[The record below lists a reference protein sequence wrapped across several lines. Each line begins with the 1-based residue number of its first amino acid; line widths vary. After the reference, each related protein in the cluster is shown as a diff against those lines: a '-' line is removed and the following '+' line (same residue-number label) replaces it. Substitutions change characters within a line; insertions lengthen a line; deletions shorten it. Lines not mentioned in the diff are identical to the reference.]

1 MKKGVILEV
10 KERYVTLVTPDG
22 EFMKTR
28 KLQQDYQIGE
38 ELYFYPIER
47 EEGKAT
53 FLTSLKGMKGRLILL
68 SFVMFLTV
76 FLFPVNESRR
86 AYAYMSIDV
95 NPSIEMGLNEK
106 LLVVSIVAF
115 NQEGE
120 EILEKVTD
128 WKQEKAAIVAK
139 QILNEIEG
147 QGYLNQERE
156 VLISTVNIENQSTDI
171 ELEETVEE
179 IQKVT
184 DEDELIVTVVTATPE
199 ERENAVIQ
207 GLTTGVYKQNQEPKN
222 ENPTSNKGTN
232 RKDKSNQPGT
242 KGKDRSPE
250 VDHSQNGQK
259 SGKGEN
265 NDTAR
270 KKEKE
275 QNNVKNNNK
284 GNNSKKEKNNNH
296 GNNSKKE
303 KNNNH
308 GNNSKKE
315 KKDNHGNISNK
326 GKNTNNEK
334 KSKKDEN
341 KQNNNNRIKEKNQHY
356 QDKHKPKNSH
366 NKNNQYDDNNP
377 KNNHHNNNQ
386 HKDNHHE
393 SKNRGNGNA
402 SNEKN

>member
-10 KERYVTLVTPDG
+10 KERYVTLVTPNG

-38 ELYFYPIER
+38 ELYFYPIEI
-47 EEGKAT
+47 EEGKKAT

-68 SFVMFLTV
+68 SFVMFLAV
-76 FLFPVNESRR
+76 FLFPVNQSRQ

-95 NPSIEMGLNEK
+95 NPSIELGLNEK

-120 EILEKVTD
+120 GILEKITD
-128 WKQEKAAIVAK
+128 WKEEEAAVVTK

-156 VLISTVNIENQSTDI
+156 VLISTVNIENESTDL

-222 ENPTSNKGTN
+222 ENPIRNKGTN
-232 RKDKSNQPGT
+232 RKTKSNQPGT
-242 KGKDRSPE
+242 EGKDRSPE
-250 VDHSQNGQK
+250 VDHSPIGQK
-259 SGKGEN
+259 SGKGQN
-265 NDTAR
+265 NDNAR

-275 QNNVKNNNK
+275 PHNVKNK
-284 GNNSKKEKNNNH
+284 EGNNSKKEKNYNGNSNKDKHNNK
-296 GNNSKKE
+296 GNNSNKE
-303 KNNNH
+303 KNDN
-308 GNNSKKE
+308 KE
-315 KKDNHGNISNK
+315 
-326 GKNTNNEK
+326 KNTNNEK
-334 KSKKDEN
+334 KNKKEEN
-341 KQNNNNRIKEKNQHY
+341 KQNNNNRIKEKNQYY
-356 QDKHKPKNSH
+356 QDRPKDNQHKNNHPKNSH
-366 NKNNQYDDNNP
+366 HKNNE
-377 KNNHHNNNQ
+377 
-386 HKDNHHE
+386 HKDNQNK

-402 SNEKN
+402 SNDKKFNRD